1 MKNIHP
7 SGEVPTIKLE
17 FRNRNIFLILLF
29 LLSTVFLFSNLW
41 IGDLGLDSCAYATI
55 SRSILRTNDWI
66 VPHYEHCKEFL
77 DCWLHPPLFYWMTAI
92 SFKIF
97 GVNEFGARFI
107 SALLGVLTI
116 LLVYGIGH
124 RVSRS
129 HKIGFLSAF
138 VLLTTQPFLDLGR
151 KCQLDVP
158 LAFFMTLSVLLFI
171 LALEKGTKYYILLG
185 LSTGLALLTK
195 GLPAISILG
204 IVFLFF
210 LFDKDFKF
218 FISARFFILL
228 LFLILTLSL
237 WIIPLISVGEFKNFI
252 NNYFIGQIWANFVG
266 EKANDVNL
274 LSKIQNYFWYII
286 ILAKRYWPWFPALLC
301 SFYFAFKKLR
311 AKKQIW
317 IFLLW
322 IFVVLLG
329 FSLGETKFY
338 RYLAP
343 LYPAFALLI
352 GIELGKRIPEKVF
365 KIILYFSVVLL
376 FFMLLITS
384 LFPLYFGKIN
394 APDKT
399 EIKKISPTIQQL
411 TPRKEYISVYKMN
424 YWGAVADF
432 AFYVDRPINNYET
445 EKDLALSLKK
455 GPAFG
460 HIKREKYDNMS
471 EEFRKNYRALVAT
484 ENYLLITNIQNYE
497 GLKERMFPLFIY

>member
-1 MKNIHP
+1 MKDIDH
-7 SGEVPTIKLE
+7 SEEVPSIRLE
-17 FRNRNIFLILLF
+17 FRNKNIYLILLF

-41 IGDLGLDSCAYATI
+41 IGDLGLDSSAYATI

-66 VPHYEHCKEFL
+66 VPHYEHCKEFS
-77 DCWLHPPLFYWMTAI
+77 DCWLHPPLFYWLTAI

-97 GVNEFGARFI
+97 GVNEFGARFV
-107 SALLGVLTI
+107 SALLGVFTI
-116 LLVYGIGH
+116 LLVYGIGQ

-129 HKIGFLSAF
+129 PKIGFLSAF

-158 LAFFMTLSVLLFI
+158 LAFFMTLSIFLFI

-185 LSTGLALLTK
+185 LSTGLAFLTK

-210 LFDKDFKF
+210 ILNKEFKF
-218 FISARFFILL
+218 FASSRFFILL

-237 WIIPLISVGEFKNFI
+237 WIIPLIYAGEFKNFI
-252 NNYFIGQIWANFVG
+252 HNYFIGQIWRNFVG
-266 EKANDVNL
+266 DKVQHINF
-274 LSKIQNYFWYII
+274 LSKIQNYLWYII
-286 ILAKRYWPWFPALLC
+286 VLAKRYWPWFPALLF
-301 SFYFAFKKLR
+301 SFYFAFKNSRKR
-311 AKKQIW
+311 KWTW

-322 IFVVLLG
+322 IFVVLIG

-352 GIELGKRIPEKVF
+352 GVELGKKISKKAFKVILYLSIVILF
-365 KIILYFSVVLL
+365 IILVA
-376 FFMLLITS
+376 TS

-399 EIKKISPTIQQL
+399 EIKMISPYIQRL
-411 TPRKEYISVYKMN
+411 TSKQDYISVYKMN

-432 AFYVDRPINNYET
+432 AFYVDRPVDNFQT
-445 EKDLALSLKK
+445 EEALALSLKK
-455 GPAFG
+455 GPAYG
-460 HIKREKYDNMS
+460 YIKREEYDSLS
-471 EEFRKNYRALVAT
+471 EEFRKNYWPLVAT
-484 ENYLLITNIQNYE
+484 ENFLLITNSQNYE
-497 GLKERMFPLFIY
+497 TLKEKLFPLFIY